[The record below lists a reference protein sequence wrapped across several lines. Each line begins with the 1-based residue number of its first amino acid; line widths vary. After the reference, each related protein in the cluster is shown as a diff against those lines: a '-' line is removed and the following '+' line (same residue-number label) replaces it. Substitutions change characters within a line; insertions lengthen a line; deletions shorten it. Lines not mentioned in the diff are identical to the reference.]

1 MAGLAGNH
9 NFTQEQ
15 MQYIDATM
23 NIKVEELRTSVV
35 ETTTNAQIAFTLS
48 QTKLDVLFTEAQ
60 ASSAR
65 MDEQVRLVN
74 EMKLIVEAKTAEHAQ
89 GIISG
94 TKTADAAHERL
105 SSLLKELNEFH
116 SDTEKSL
123 EAIRVSGATL
133 RQQTTEEFAKLQTQ
147 NATWQEGIRSHLER
161 GGDMGKGKSGD
172 GGKGS
177 SRADKKEIAVWK
189 LSDDLDKSAFRHWVD
204 AVDQQLE
211 AVHGFRHASFVM
223 NEVRR
228 CDSEITAETFTECIA
243 KANVKIESSLVAMGV
258 KGEALNGVSD
268 DSQMDAF
275 PDYKFLECT
284 MFLNSYLICKLN
296 TDLHTKTFGL
306 EHKNGFELYRVVCQL
321 VDAIPENAAF
331 HLNNEL

>member
-23 NIKVEELRTSVV
+23 NIKVEELRASLV
-35 ETTTNAQIAFTLS
+35 ETTTNASIAFSLS
-48 QTKLDVLFTEAQ
+48 QAKLDALFTEAK
-60 ASSAR
+60 ASSGR
-65 MDEQVRLVN
+65 MDEQVMLVN
-74 EMKLIVEAKTAEHAQ
+74 KMKQAIEEKTAEHEQA
-89 GIISG
+89 IITSG
-94 TKTADAAHERL
+94 KNAEDAHERL
-105 SSLLKELNEFH
+105 TNLLAELNAFH
-116 SDTEKSL
+116 AL
-123 EAIRVSGATL
+123 HEARLANTTAAIEEVKASGATL
-133 RQQTTEEFAKLQTQ
+133 RQQTTEEFARFQKRIE
-147 NATWQEGIRSHLER
+147 TWFEGIKSQIEM
-161 GGDMGKGKSGD
+161 GGDKGKGKGGD

-228 CDSEITAETFTECIA
+228 CDSEITAETFTECIE

-268 DSQMDAF
+268 DSTMDMF
-275 PDYKFLECT
+275 PDYKFLEST
-284 MFLNSYLICKLN
+284 MLLNSYLICKLN

-306 EHKNGFELYRVVCQL
+306 
-321 VDAIPENAAF
+321 
-331 HLNNEL
+331 